1 MPMTPAELGWDTDV
15 IVVGAGNAAA
25 NAALA
30 AKEAGASV
38 VMLESAPMNA
48 RAGNSA
54 YTGGP
59 SASFTTGWTTC

>member
-1 MPMTPAELGWDTDV
+1 MTPDQLDPDIDV

-30 AKEAGASV
+30 AKESGASV
-38 VMLESAPMNA
+38 VMLESAPQSA

-54 YTGGP
+54 FTGGRFG
-59 SASFTTGWTTC
+59 SSMTASMIC